1 MNKLQ
6 FTLALAAI
14 VAVGSLFMDDEARK
28 NNRCI
33 YRMNGPQ
40 LEETI
45 FLINHL
51 NSPMPWEQVQDW

>member
-14 VAVGSLFMDDEARK
+14 IAVGSLFMDDAAAKQNRLHIR
-28 NNRCI
+28 NNHGQTGEI
-33 YRMNGPQ
+33 IMT
-40 LEETI
+40 L
-45 FLINHL
+45 NHL